1 MQEKSLQNERIL
13 VKQFFDGYSL
23 KKYSLKKW
31 IYGNGYTQPFIAEEL
46 HLDVE
51 EFKRKLRQREKF
63 NREQITLLISIMK
76 AKEAFKVIYFPT
88 KRIRNRVWWQVF
100 GKSREKKERTI
111 E

>member
-1 MQEKSLQNERIL
+1 MNNKIKNVLDHYTYP
-13 VKQFFDGYSL
+13 DGYSL

-31 IYGNGYTQPFIAEEL
+31 IYGNGYTQPFVAEKL

-76 AKEAFKVIYFPT
+76 AKEAFKVIDFPT
-88 KRIRNRVWWQVF
+88 KRMRNRVWWQVF
-100 GKSREKKERTI
+100 GKSREKGADK
-111 E
+111 